1 MFKGKYV
8 KDEAERKKKK
18 GKTKK
23 KHHGGQDKAP
33 ADAEPALNRQIES
46 DATLQGAIKPPENH
60 DWMET
65 PIYKQFVLKMSEE
78 ESLKDT
84 EMVQDMIKFIIE
96 ERRQQEKK
104 ENLQNPPSP
113 SPTKKSAKKKG
124 KKHHK
129 EDDEDE
135 AHKGSGRDFDGD
147 NKALLKEAVDRALE
161 NMLQENEISYVI
173 DILKDK
179 KDENAGNDIL

>member
-1 MFKGKYV
+1 MFKGKYI

-23 KHHGGQDKAP
+23 KHGGG
-33 ADAEPALNRQIES
+33 ADSETQSALAHQIES
-46 DATLQGAIKPPENH
+46 DPALQGAIKPPENH

-173 DILKDK
+173 HILQDK